1 MAGKA
6 GQIIPRG
13 ERTWLVRVF
22 MGRDSESGKRKY
34 VNKTIHGTLRD
45 AQAYLS
51 RSQRDRDL
59 GVFFEPSRMSLDGY
73 LDKWLETAA
82 KPKLRAKTHR
92 DYEALLRRYVRPAL
106 GSRPA
111 SKIEPLEI
119 QGLYADMQERG
130 LSARTVRFTHAV
142 LRSALQQAV
151 KWKLIPQNSALS
163 VDLPKQAKGEI
174 QVLNPQQARDFLKEA
189 AQDPYHVLFAV
200 ALTTGMRPSEY
211 LALKWSDV
219 NFSKGTV
226 SIARTLEPI
235 KGGGW
240 RFADTKRARSRRLV
254 KLQESV
260 LRLLGEYRDTQVRER
275 DPANG
280 DTAAADLIFVNSNGN
295 PLNER
300 NLVQRNFQ
308 IILERA
314 KLPRIRL
321 YDLRHTAA
329 TLALGAGV
337 PAKVVSE
344 QLGHAS
350 VAFTLDTYSHVLP
363 HMQESAAAQVEAL
376 LFEPAPKKRSARK
389 KKRATTDKTKREQK

>member
-59 GVFFEPSRMSLDGY
+59 GVFFEPSRMSLNAY

-151 KWKLIPQNSALS
+151 KWKLIPQNPALS

-174 QVLNPQQARDFLKEA
+174 QVLNPQQARDFLKES

-211 LALKWSDV
+211 LALKWPDV
-219 NFSKGTV
+219 SFSKGTV

-254 KLQESV
+254 KLQASV
-260 LRLLGEYRDTQVRER
+260 LKLLETI
-275 DPANG
+275 
-280 DTAAADLIFVNSNGN
+280 TAA
-295 PLNER
+295 
-300 NLVQRNFQ
+300 
-308 IILERA
+308 
-314 KLPRIRL
+314 PRSGS
-321 YDLRHTAA
+321 A
-329 TLALGAGV
+329 TLAMAM
-337 PAKVVSE
+337 S
-344 QLGHAS
+344 
-350 VAFTLDTYSHVLP
+350 
-363 HMQESAAAQVEAL
+363 
-376 LFEPAPKKRSARK
+376 RR
-389 KKRATTDKTKREQK
+389 RI

>member
-51 RSQRDRDL
+51 RSQR
-59 GVFFEPSRMSLDGY
+59 
-73 LDKWLETAA
+73 
-82 KPKLRAKTHR
+82 
-92 DYEALLRRYVRPAL
+92 
-106 GSRPA
+106 
-111 SKIEPLEI
+111 
-119 QGLYADMQERG
+119 
-130 LSARTVRFTHAV
+130 
-142 LRSALQQAV
+142 
-151 KWKLIPQNSALS
+151 
-163 VDLPKQAKGEI
+163 
-174 QVLNPQQARDFLKEA
+174 
-189 AQDPYHVLFAV
+189 
-200 ALTTGMRPSEY
+200 
-211 LALKWSDV
+211 
-219 NFSKGTV
+219 
-226 SIARTLEPI
+226 
-235 KGGGW
+235 
-240 RFADTKRARSRRLV
+240 
-254 KLQESV
+254 
-260 LRLLGEYRDTQVRER
+260 ER
-275 DPANG
+275 DPVDG
-280 DTAAADLIFVNSNGN
+280 DVAAADLIFVNSSGN

-308 IILERA
+308 VILERA

-363 HMQESAAAQVEAL
+363 HMQEAAAAQVEAL
-376 LFEPAPKKRSARK
+376 LFESSPKKRASRK
-389 KKRATTDKTKREQK
+389 KRRATLDKTNREQK

>member
-106 GSRPA
+106 GSRQA

-142 LRSALQQAV
+142 LRAALHQAL
-151 KWKLIPQNSALS
+151 KWKLIPQNPALS

-174 QVLNPQQARDFLKEA
+174 QVLNPQQAREFLKEA
-189 AQDPYHVLFAV
+189 AADRYYVLFAV
-200 ALTTGMRPSEY
+200 ALTTGLRPSEY
-211 LALKWSDV
+211 LALKWPDV
-219 NFSKGTV
+219 NFGKGTV

-260 LRLLGEYRDTQVRER
+260 LRLLGEYRDVQVRER
-275 DPANG
+275 DASNG
-280 DTAAADLIFVNSNGN
+280 DVAAADLIFVNSSGN

-308 IILERA
+308 VIL
-314 KLPRIRL
+314 
-321 YDLRHTAA
+321 
-329 TLALGAGV
+329 
-337 PAKVVSE
+337 
-344 QLGHAS
+344 
-350 VAFTLDTYSHVLP
+350 
-363 HMQESAAAQVEAL
+363 
-376 LFEPAPKKRSARK
+376 
-389 KKRATTDKTKREQK
+389 KRAPRRMASMRCDGICL